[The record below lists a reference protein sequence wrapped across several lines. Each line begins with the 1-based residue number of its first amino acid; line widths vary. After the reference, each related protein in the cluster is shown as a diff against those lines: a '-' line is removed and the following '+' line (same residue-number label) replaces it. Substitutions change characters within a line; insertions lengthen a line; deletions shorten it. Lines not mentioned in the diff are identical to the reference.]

1 MRNEINNF
9 LNKVSDLKWNMKLC
23 VRKISDKDYRTLLNK
38 NARFKNLHQGKRCFI
53 VGNGPSLK
61 KMDLSKIT
69 NEITFTVN
77 NIMYNKDVYDLVN
90 SDYHIMIDPS
100 YFNLNTDSI
109 EGFEKIELLKTINYS
124 NRAPV
129 CFTSIEGVEFY
140 KTHGLDKVL
149 DLAYLYQHGNLT
161 PAFIRENDLTRNIL
175 ASQNVVQAAILVA
188 CYMGFKEIYLIGVD
202 MTSIFLT
209 FESNENGEKD
219 ILKDFHVYNYSSAER
234 KKILDSSIVH
244 DNEYML
250 YDYAKTFSIFKGIRK
265 FAESKGINVYNATIG
280 GGLDVFKRIR
290 YESLFN

>member
-1 MRNEINNF
+1 MRAEINNI
-9 LNKVSDLKWNMKLC
+9 LNIVSDLKWNIKLC
-23 VRKISDKDYRTLLNK
+23 FRKIRDKEYRTLLNK
-38 NARFKNLHQGKRCFI
+38 NVRFKNLHQGKRCFI
-53 VGNGPSLK
+53 IGNGPSLK

-69 NEITFTVN
+69 NEVTFTVN

-90 SDYHIMIDPS
+90 SDYHIMIDTS
-100 YFNLNTDSI
+100 YFDLNTDSI

-124 NRAPV
+124 NKAPV
-129 CFTSIEGVEFY
+129 CFTSIEGVEFF

-161 PAFIRENDLTRNIL
+161 SAFIKENDLTRNIL
-175 ASQNVVQAAILVA
+175 ASQNVVQAAILIA

-219 ILKDFHVYNYSSAER
+219 ILKNFHIYNYNSSER
-234 KKILDSSIVH
+234 KKILDSSIIH

-250 YDYAKTFSIFKGIRK
+250 YDYAKTFSIFKGIKK
-265 FAESKGINVYNATIG
+265 FAESKDINIFNATIG
-280 GGLDVFKRIR
+280 GGLDIFERIK